1 MSLRGLVSWRGLSSD
16 VFFCLQIDGPIT
28 GRLKSERGGGRGGLL
43 TAVYGLSMQVT
54 LKPIS

>member
-1 MSLRGLVSWRGLSSD
+1 M
-16 VFFCLQIDGPIT
+16 
-28 GRLKSERGGGRGGLL
+28 RGGGGGGGGGGLL